1 MMWAP
6 NLIRGDRIL
15 EMYRHSISRR
25 ADYWTF
31 YHQIMFPKP
40 CFKPLSKL
48 AQHWDDL
55 PRAINSVTKAPAL
68 AAGLKDRDTLAIGQ
82 RADIIQFERIE
93 NIGLIHQVWSQGKS
107 VF

>member
-1 MMWAP
+1 
-6 NLIRGDRIL
+6 LDIL
-15 EMYRHSISRR
+15 SS
-25 ADYWTF
+25 DYVPAALF
-31 YHQIMFPKP
+31 QAAI
-40 CFKPLSKL
+40 KL

-68 AAGLKDRDTLAIGQ
+68 AAGLKDRGTLAIGQ

-93 NIGLIHQVWSQGKS
+93 DIGLIHQVWSQGKS